1 MKFGNRQKGL
11 GVAGWLVLILLFGGA
26 MTIGMKLFPVYM
38 DHSTMANVLD
48 GLAVQPGL
56 GSKRNSA
63 IEETIQQ
70 RFKVNNIRDF
80 NLKKNMKLERDN
92 DGVRVILDYEVRV
105 PLIANV
111 DLVASFDKEVT
122 LQN

>member
-38 DHSTMANVLD
+38 DHNTIANVLD

-56 GSKRNSA
+56 GAKRNSA
-63 IEETIQQ
+63 IEETILQ
-70 RFKVNNIRDF
+70 RLKVNNIRDF
-80 NLKKNMKLERDN
+80 NMKQNLKLERDN
-92 DGVRVILDYEVRV
+92 NGVRIILDYEVRV
-105 PLIANV
+105 PLVSNV
-111 DLVASFDKEVT
+111 DLVASFDKEVS